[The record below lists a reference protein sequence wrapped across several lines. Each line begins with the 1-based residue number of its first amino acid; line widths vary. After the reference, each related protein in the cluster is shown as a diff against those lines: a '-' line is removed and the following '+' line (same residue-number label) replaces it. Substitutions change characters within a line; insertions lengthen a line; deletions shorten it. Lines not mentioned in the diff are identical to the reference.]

1 LAIRSDRLQTAAEIA
16 RDVTIETD
24 LDIMLQRAATLIA
37 DRLELYFAGIYLL
50 DRSGD
55 FSQLVAGSGDE
66 GQLLVDSDHRASMGV
81 ATPLSYTMTTGE
93 PRLIR
98 EDDATLNLIRH
109 PVLPNL
115 REQLVLPLKAGNDL
129 IGAIDLQSETLHKFS
144 EDDIPALSVLA
155 DQLAIA
161 IQKNQ
166 LTSNMEQTLNEL
178 ETAYGRY
185 TRESW
190 ESFLAEKNITGYRF
204 SQLSVE
210 PTTSTDPEVREAWM
224 TGEIVVLNDGQS
236 GRMLVPMKV
245 RGQVIGVLNLGYQGE
260 NLTQETR
267 ALVDEIATRL
277 GLIMENARLVET
289 AQRRVER
296 ERLVGEVTTRMRQTL
311 DMDGVLRTSVE
322 EIARTLGLPEM
333 EIRLGNYMSK
343 LGSNGNGHLKA
354 NSNSLAA
361 DANNGNTA
369 NGYDPLLDDD
379 VDDSPPGNPQG

>member
-1 LAIRSDRLQTAAEIA
+1 
-16 RDVTIETD
+16 
-24 LDIMLQRAATLIA
+24 
-37 DRLELYFAGIYLL
+37 
-50 DRSGD
+50 
-55 FSQLVAGSGDE
+55 
-66 GQLLVDSDHRASMGV
+66 
-81 ATPLSYTMTTGE
+81 
-93 PRLIR
+93 
-98 EDDATLNLIRH
+98 LIRH

-311 DMDGVLRTSVE
+311 DMDSVLRTSVE

-343 LGSNGNGHLKA
+343 LGSNGNGHQIA
-354 NSNSLAA
+354 
-361 DANNGNTA
+361 NGNILTEDGFNDETS
-369 NGYDPLLDDD
+369 NGHDPLLDDD
-379 VDDSPPGNPQG
+379 VDDSPPGNPQGLSE